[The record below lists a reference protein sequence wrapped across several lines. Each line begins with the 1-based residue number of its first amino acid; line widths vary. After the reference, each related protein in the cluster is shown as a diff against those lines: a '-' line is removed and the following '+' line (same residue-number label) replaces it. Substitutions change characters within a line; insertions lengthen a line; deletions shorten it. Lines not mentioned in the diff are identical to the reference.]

1 MDDIKEESIDFIE
14 PITLDNI
21 NIDNEKL
28 NIDNEDKLI
37 ELDKKDEELKK
48 KMEEINK
55 SIDYEMN
62 KIESIE
68 DKDLNLE
75 DIIAQKEKEN
85 NEKIELFKEQ
95 NDKEIENLINGEK
108 DLYKNKIEEEFKKKI
123 EVELVKQKLEL
134 IEKAN
139 KEKKILEDQ
148 LNKMKLDK
156 ELKLKKYNIL
166 NNEKIKIE
174 EIYKNLESEK
184 IKQINDQKK
193 LEEENKKLKED
204 KIKLDEENRLKMN
217 EINELKKKEKNA
229 ETIHQQSIVQLTE
242 IQKSKEEMLKE
253 IKLLEN
259 EKAKRVKEEKDKKE
273 KAKKEKEL
281 KKKKE
286 NEKKKKEEKERKQR
300 ELKEKKAKEKEKKL
314 IEDTKK
320 LNEKLNKQIEN
331 NEKIKKEIE
340 IKNKIE
346 EEELKKKYENDLNKE
361 IEKSKLTIEE
371 QINKGVENYKNRNPN
386 YLKEL
391 NLAELDE
398 DQLKLNIDSLNEQ
411 KSNIQNTVKMIKDEI
426 AKEMNEKYSKI
437 LQNKILQIH
446 ASIYENIQKQNQATL
461 ENYIKKYND
470 LEEKRQLENSKLS
483 QMIISDKNRIN
494 KTICNTVHKKIKCEH
509 CFIEPIVGFR
519 YKCSICQNYNL
530 CEKCEEKNEETQ
542 KHSHDFI
549 KIRNEEKNND
559 NNNYDIINS
568 SDKKPK
574 EKEIYSYEIKEK
586 DLNFYYPNN
595 SKNEIIH
602 LTIQNNCELTWPEN
616 ETKLICDE
624 SDSLIFLKELILPPL
639 KIGNEETIS
648 LELIMPSDLPI
659 DDYKVKIN
667 FNIKGKNYGE
677 PIILNIKIVTEVEA
691 FKKTFNLDNIFS
703 DQEILDAIQKKGK
716 WEDAF
721 QSLIN

>member
-28 NIDNEDKLI
+28 NLDNEDKLI

-62 KIESIE
+62 NIESIE

-95 NDKEIENLINGEK
+95 NDKEIENSIKSEK

-156 ELKLKKYNIL
+156 ELKLKEYNIL

-242 IQKSKEEMLKE
+242 IQKTKDEMLKE

-371 QINKGVENYKNRNPN
+371 QIIKGIENYKNRNPN

-398 DQLKLNIDSLNEQ
+398 DQLKSNIDSLNEQ

-426 AKEMNEKYSKI
+426 EKEMNEKYSKI

-494 KTICNTVHKKIKCEH
+494 KSKTVHKKIKCEH
-509 CFIEPIVGFR
+509 CFMKPIVGLR

-602 LTIQNNCELTWPEN
+602 LTIKNNCELTWPEN

-667 FNIKGKNYGE
+667 FNIKGQNYGE